1 MNKFYI
7 YITKIFFYLLRIL
20 YIKKKFIYTIQFNLG
35 LNNIMI
41 SSQKYD
47 QVKYISDSEC
57 KVYSQN
63 GEDGIINFLTT
74 KLEIYKPN
82 FIEIGV
88 GTYVEANT
96 RFLYDRFYPKG
107 IIIDCEKNLEK
118 KVNLNVNT
126 WKGDLRIV
134 EAFINKDN
142 INDIISKNCDFV
154 IDIFSLDI
162 DGIDYWILD
171 EIQSINSKIVIAE
184 YNPIFGHTLE
194 ITVPYIYNFNRK
206 QYHYSQLCYG
216 MSLVALINL
225 MRNKSYYF
233 LGSNSTCNN
242 AFFISKNFSK
252 DKYFPNLLIKDLHYY
267 VDSNVRESRDIN
279 NKLNFLTGFKKIESI
294 KDCEVINLS
303 KETHPIVKI
312 SSLI

>member
-47 QVKYISDSEC
+47 QVKYISDPEC

-206 QYHYSQLCYG
+206 Q
-216 MSLVALINL
+216 
-225 MRNKSYYF
+225 
-233 LGSNSTCNN
+233 
-242 AFFISKNFSK
+242 
-252 DKYFPNLLIKDLHYY
+252 
-267 VDSNVRESRDIN
+267 
-279 NKLNFLTGFKKIESI
+279 
-294 KDCEVINLS
+294 
-303 KETHPIVKI
+303 
-312 SSLI
+312 